1 MTATYGEKVV
11 RRERIDLGPQV
22 CLFRKTWDN
31 GFVEAYVRVFY
42 TVDGGEWSL
51 RAVLNEGDWE
61 HAATN
66 IAPVDVKD
74 A

>member
-1 MTATYGEKVV
+1 MTTTYGEKVV
-11 RRERIDLGPQV
+11 RRERIDLGSQV

-31 GFVEAYVRVFY
+31 GFVESYVRVFY
-42 TVDGGEWSL
+42 TVNGCEWSL